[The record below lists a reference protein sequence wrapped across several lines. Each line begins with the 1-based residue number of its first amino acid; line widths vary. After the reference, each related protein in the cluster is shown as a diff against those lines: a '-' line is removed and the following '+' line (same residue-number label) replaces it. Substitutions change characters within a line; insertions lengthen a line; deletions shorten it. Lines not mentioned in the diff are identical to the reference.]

1 MNKAYKLYPVYLQAR
16 KVPRFDLPRAKPG
29 EKHPDSINQKNISEM
44 VTIIGTEKRQT
55 KSGKDFLVM
64 ILQGDIEI
72 AVSKETGKPYL
83 TARKTSIPCTFD
95 ETVAKTLIGHQLPGG
110 IERVEVKPYEFVV
123 PSTGKKIKLSHL
135 YQYSKEPT
143 TVMEVIG

>member
-1 MNKAYKLYPVYLQAR
+1 
-16 KVPRFDLPRAKPG
+16 
-29 EKHPDSINQKNISEM
+29 M

-55 KSGKDFLVM
+55 KAGKDFLVM

-95 ETVAKTLIGHQLPGG
+95 ESVAKTLIGHQLPGG
-110 IERVEVKPYEFVV
+110 IERIEVKAYEFVV
-123 PSTGKKIKLSHL
+123 PSTGKKIKLHHS
-135 YQYSKEPT
+135 YQYSKEPA
-143 TVMEVIG
+143 TVLEVVG